1 MKRWFFS
8 SISLLAV
15 ATLILAGCAP
25 AATPTPTP
33 PPPPPEATPTPPPP
47 EPTPTEV
54 PALPGEEPT
63 TFTKFAVEDGATIVF
78 SGWGGETEQQV
89 FIDSIARFNVI
100 YPNVTVD
107 FQPIAADFEPTVIS
121 RMAGGTAPDVFY
133 VNYVLRAAFAPTGQ
147 LLALDPYMA
156 EADVS
161 RSDFIAALISP
172 WILDDMTYALPK
184 DWGSLGLV
192 YLPDA
197 FAQAGI
203 DEPTSDWTW
212 DDLQAAAVAIA
223 ENTDYAG
230 FCQNADWARF
240 AAWAFQAGGRYFS
253 DDLSEALFNSPEVVA
268 AAQFLMDMYQEG
280 SHVTS
285 ADIGAGW
292 CGEAIGKELVGLTYE
307 GGWMVA
313 YLEGDFP
320 DVVWKA
326 VQLPSGPA
334 GEGNIVFTNGIGVSA
349 TTQYPRAAA
358 ALAIYLTSS
367 ENQLAIQSTG
377 FAFGTHPS
385 DLEDPWFD
393 DHPKEAAIARGA
405 LVGSVD
411 DFGPAAGSLRD
422 IITQALNRIYLGEQ
436 TIQEALDQGVQEAN
450 QAISEA
456 E

>member
-1 MKRWFFS
+1 MRLQQAESGFTRCKEAKDMKRWFFS
-8 SISLLAV
+8 LVSLVAV
-15 ATLILAGCAP
+15 VTLILAGCAP

-33 PPPPPEATPTPPPP
+33 
-47 EPTPTEV
+47 TEV

-63 TFTKFAVEDGATIVF
+63 SFTKFAVEDGATIVF

-107 FQPIAADFEPTVIS
+107 FQPIPADFQTTVIS

-133 VNYVLRAAFAPTGQ
+133 VDYQLRAAFAPTGQ
-147 LLALDPYMA
+147 LLALDPY
-156 EADVS
+156 
-161 RSDFIAALISP
+161 LISP
-172 WILDDMTYALPK
+172 WILDNKTYALPK

-203 DEPTSDWTW
+203 DEPTADWTW
-212 DDLQAAAVAIA
+212 DDLRAAAVAIA

-253 DDLSEALFNSPEVVA
+253 DDLSEALFNSPEVVE
-268 AAQFLMDMYQEG
+268 AAQFLMDMYGEG

-292 CGEAIGKELVGLTYE
+292 CGEAIGKELVGMTYE

-320 DVVWKA
+320 DVVWEA
-326 VQLPSGPA
+326 VQLPSGPG
-334 GEGNIVFTNGIGVSA
+334 GEGNIVFTNGLGA
-349 TTQYPRAAA
+349 NAGTQYPRAAA

-393 DHPKEAAIARGA
+393 DHPKESAIARGA

-422 IITQALNRIYLGEQ
+422 IIGQALNRIYLGEQ